1 MQQVTLSDDPRTVRP
16 HASASDITS
25 ACGLDDLSTSL
36 VAESTSRTWNIG
48 LHMLTAVAKQRREG
62 WKEAMPRVAQRARHV
77 QERTGTTSAA
87 HDLGLDRLPSL
98 GSTPEGPGSLVPA
111 PSPVRD
117 GDYGGLRCTGTAPP
131 DGGTSTP
138 SPLGSGTVSSTP
150 EPARV
155 VRGTS
160 FGAVRDVYT

>member
-1 MQQVTLSDDPRTVRP
+1 MIDNTHVKRSSSHGKGLLDFCDPLAACRRALSQVQQVTLSDDPRTVRP

-36 VAESTSRTWNIG
+36 AAESTSRTWNIG

-77 QERTGTTSAA
+77 QERTGTTPSA
-87 HDLGLDRLPSL
+87 HELGLDRLPSL

-117 GDYGGLRCTGTAPP
+117 GD
-131 DGGTSTP
+131 
-138 SPLGSGTVSSTP
+138 TV
-150 EPARV
+150 V
-155 VRGTS
+155 
-160 FGAVRDVYT
+160 

>member
-87 HDLGLDRLPSL
+87 HDLGLDRLASL
-98 GSTPEGPGSLVPA
+98 CSTPEGPGSLVPA

-117 GDYGGLRCTGTAPP
+117 GD
-131 DGGTSTP
+131 
-138 SPLGSGTVSSTP
+138 TV
-150 EPARV
+150 V
-155 VRGTS
+155 
-160 FGAVRDVYT
+160 

>member
-1 MQQVTLSDDPRTVRP
+1 MRDRWEIYLHLMGARP
-16 HASASDITS
+16 TS

-36 VAESTSRTWNIG
+36 VAESTLSTWNIG

-98 GSTPEGPGSLVPA
+98 GSTPEGPGSLVSA
-111 PSPVRD
+111 YSPVRD
-117 GDYGGLRCTGTAPP
+117 GD
-131 DGGTSTP
+131 
-138 SPLGSGTVSSTP
+138 TV
-150 EPARV
+150 V
-155 VRGTS
+155 
-160 FGAVRDVYT
+160 